1 MAGDRTRTIAWSID
15 VSLLQP
21 AVLASFLKIILLA
34 CGLLGGLLAYLSLV
48 LGGRD
53 MIGPLLALT
62 AVGAGAIS
70 LLLAFV
76 VIVFFRNRMTM
87 SFVVDERGA
96 QGVVIDR
103 RARIGAK
110 AAIAAGAVAGS
121 PAVAGTGLL
130 AETSADQGVSWRA
143 VRSVACS
150 PQRRTVTL
158 ANAWRTLLV
167 LYCAADNYEAIADRA
182 TRAVAAQPRRPMFN
196 PLPGFLA
203 RSALMIAA
211 ATPLFF
217 LPRRLHVEAV
227 VPLLAL
233 CFALAAVW
241 LLPVFGWVVTGCVAV
256 VGAQAA
262 FNAIEHHRLPLSGDS
277 LALTALAVGGAVL
290 LVWLG
295 LALVRGRY
303 ASALAGDMAEA
314 SLEITEPRRRS

>member
-1 MAGDRTRTIAWSID
+1 
-15 VSLLQP
+15 
-21 AVLASFLKIILLA
+21 
-34 CGLLGGLLAYLSLV
+34 
-48 LGGRD
+48 
-53 MIGPLLALT
+53 
-62 AVGAGAIS
+62 
-70 LLLAFV
+70 
-76 VIVFFRNRMTM
+76 M
-87 SFVVDERGA
+87 SFVVDERGT

-121 PAVAGTGLL
+121 PAVTGTGLL

-158 ANAWRTLLV
+158 ASAWRTLLV
-167 LYCAADNYEAIADRA
+167 LYCAADNYEAVADRA

-196 PLPGFLA
+196 PVPGFLA

-217 LPRRLHVEAV
+217 LPRRLHVKAF

-241 LLPVFGWVVTGCVAV
+241 LLPVFGWVVIGCVAV

-262 FNAIEHHRLPLSGDS
+262 FNAIEHHRLPLSGGQPRAD
-277 LALTALAVGGAVL
+277 GASGRRRRPA
-290 LVWLG
+290 G
-295 LALVRGRY
+295 LAGPGASARTLRFGARRRYGGGEPRNYRTQATVMSLPLANHPRADDDPRHGSYGFRVRLLLRAVDVRASGRPLVGRVRGPRDRGGDEPSGL
-303 ASALAGDMAEA
+303 ASSSQRISSRGRECRKA
-314 SLEITEPRRRS
+314 